1 VRGATAEADEWTG
14 RRVPVSRRGGSR
26 AGAWFAGL
34 LLAGVSVVVGCR
46 IADTDGIT
54 PVPQLLAFLPW
65 LLAPTAVA
73 LLFAAL
79 TRWRLGLVWGV
90 AVLGALAWY
99 IEPYGKTT
107 HRGRPGR
114 RTPRTHLERRVR
126 PGHGRADRRDQ
137 GPAPRPRLRP
147 GMRVRVRGE
156 AGAGLRKGQE
166 QEGRTGRER
175 EPRQMRGTR
184 APTPIGRRSK
194 AAGSDG
200 SVILSR
206 HPLKPAAGIPAT
218 MGMPGATADVNGH
231 EIRLQ
236 LAHPMPPLPT
246 HLSTWR
252 EELSD
257 LRDYAA
263 ANRARP
269 TVLAGDFNASQDH
282 AAFRRILDAGFR
294 DAARLTGDA
303 RTPSWPART
312 APPLGAQIDHV
323 LVSRDFAAN
332 RARFLDLGQHG
343 PPDARRGPDPLQELL
358 GQGQGQSA
366 KGDAGRPCAGGTAH
380 VSGGWVVHP
389 GGPTGPGSPSPV
401 PSRDR

>member
-1 VRGATAEADEWTG
+1 M
-14 RRVPVSRRGGSR
+14 SRHGGGR
-26 AGAWFAGL
+26 AGTWFAAL
-34 LLAGVSVVVGCR
+34 LLAGVSTVVGCR
-46 IADTDGIT
+46 VADTDGIT

-65 LLAPTAVA
+65 LLAPTTVA
-73 LLFAAL
+73 LLFAAF
-79 TRWRLGLVWGV
+79 TRWRLGLVWSL
-90 AVLGALAWY
+90 AVLAALAWY
-99 IEPYGKTT
+99 IEPYGKTSQPKGAPVAELRVLT
-107 HRGRPGR
+107 SNVEFGQATDELIDAIREQRPDLVFVQECEYGCEEK
-114 RTPRTHLERRVR
+114 LEQAF
-126 PGHGRADRRDQ
+126 G
-137 GPAPRPRLRP
+137 
-147 GMRVRVRGE
+147 
-156 AGAGLRKGQE
+156 KGNSKGDKGSYPYRQAV
-166 QEGRTGRER
+166 EG
-175 EPRQMRGTR
+175 
-184 APTPIGRRSK
+184 
-194 AAGSDG
+194 AGSDG

-246 HLSTWR
+246 ELSTWR

-263 ANRARP
+263 TNRTRP

-282 AAFRRILDAGFR
+282 AAFRRILDAGFA

-332 RARFLDLGQHG
+332 RARFLDLGNTDH
-343 PPDARRGPDPLQELL
+343 RTL
-358 GQGQGQSA
+358 
-366 KGDAGRPCAGGTAH
+366 
-380 VSGGWVVHP
+380 VVDL
-389 GGPTGPGSPSPV
+389 TLFKSP
-401 PSRDR
+401 